1 MSGFLDGM
9 TILVTGASDG
19 IGAELAKELAAAGAG
34 TLVLSGRDMKRLER
48 TRDQCS
54 VPCELVCAD
63 LSSKKGVESL
73 LQSISHLEIDGLVN
87 NAGVGLGGENEG

>member
-34 TLVLSGRDMKRLER
+34 TLVLSGRD
-48 TRDQCS
+48 RD
-54 VPCELVCAD
+54 CE
-63 LSSKKGVESL
+63 
-73 LQSISHLEIDGLVN
+73 
-87 NAGVGLGGENEG
+87 